1 MGILFSTDKKEALD
15 PLCVDLLKGE
25 LLNSDKRMLKSTK
38 LIVIFSILL
47 TCDVWNWF
55 SVHLIL

>member
-1 MGILFSTDKKEALD
+1 MGILFSTDKKEELD
-15 PLCVDLLKGE
+15 PVWVDLLKGE

-47 TCDVWNWF
+47 TCDV
-55 SVHLIL
+55 